1 MFFRS
6 NQHALIIKTE
16 LDIDPG
22 RCLAYTVDD
31 WFDQTLLQYYL
42 NKSLKLTRKKKVD
55 YEFFFIINKIY
66 EIRLEKNAGELTL
79 LQKCVK
85 TT

>member
-85 TT
+85 TM

>member
-42 NKSLKLTRKKKVD
+42 NKSLKLMRKKKVD

-85 TT
+85 TM

>member
-42 NKSLKLTRKKKVD
+42 NKSLKLTRRLIMS
-55 YEFFFIINKIY
+55 FF
-66 EIRLEKNAGELTL
+66 L
-79 LQKCVK
+79 
-85 TT
+85 

>member
-31 WFDQTLLQYYL
+31 WFDQTLLRYYL

-85 TT
+85 TM

>member
-22 RCLAYTVDD
+22 RCLAYTVDN

-85 TT
+85 TM

>member
-31 WFDQTLLQYYL
+31 WFDQTLLRYYL
-42 NKSLKLTRKKKVD
+42 NKSLKLTRQKKRLIMS
-55 YEFFFIINKIY
+55 FFYNK
-66 EIRLEKNAGELTL
+66 
-79 LQKCVK
+79 
-85 TT
+85 

>member
-1 MFFRS
+1 MFFGS

-22 RCLAYTVDD
+22 RCLAHTVDD

-55 YEFFFIINKIY
+55 YEFF
-66 EIRLEKNAGELTL
+66 L
-79 LQKCVK
+79 
-85 TT
+85 

>member
-1 MFFRS
+1 MFFGS

-85 TT
+85 TM

>member
-1 MFFRS
+1 MFFGS

-55 YEFFFIINKIY
+55 YEFFFIIN
-66 EIRLEKNAGELTL
+66 
-79 LQKCVK
+79 
-85 TT
+85 